1 MRRLLLAGLALLI
14 LGCFDYTSIMKM
26 EPDGSG
32 TLVFEIGMPFGE
44 ADTLEFPEEL
54 SRQLD
59 TTSGWQ
65 TSTFTVDTVA
75 DTVLQVHVEGNF
87 DSPITLTNLSHS
99 YLFDADSFSLTH
111 EDTPKGKR
119 FHLYKCYAKSSDS
132 LVMIENP
139 DSNTSITM
147 ELTVTVI
154 ESDFEDFDPDAYTW
168 HEELI
173 LPGEIIDHNADER
186 KGDILIWERRTWDVF
201 EKGLIME
208 ASWEV
213 TP

>member
-87 DSPITLTNLSHS
+87 DSPLALTNLSHS
-99 YLFDADSFSLTH
+99 YLFDADSFSLIKEEGANKH
-111 EDTPKGKR
+111 Y
-119 FHLYKCYAKSSDS
+119 FHLYKSYAPEWEESEDEADIDS
-132 LVMIENP
+132 EG
-139 DSNTSITM
+139 
-147 ELTVTVI
+147 
-154 ESDFEDFDPDAYTW
+154 FDLNAYTW

-186 KGDILIWERRTWDVF
+186 KGDTLIWERRTWDVF